1 MVLLLEMEL
10 NEQGG
15 EHLSCLGHQFR
26 VFFRQQHGAST
37 CDNLSP
43 VHYLLQINAVS
54 TCSNTFLQLYNLDYQ
69 LKSSKH
75 PLPKNTILLFLRSM
89 PCVCAGF
96 QKAVYCRSA
105 PLCISPYMHSC
116 LYFNAKEHFTATASP
131 SPHSNNPKGVRPH
144 GGA

>member
-1 MVLLLEMEL
+1 MQFILNPNDLHLPGQAKLWMVLLLEMEL

-75 PLPKNTILLFLRSM
+75 PLPKNTSLPPHHSRQCEHSYFQILWFCFTYHFHLFSSIKL
-89 PCVCAGF
+89 
-96 QKAVYCRSA
+96 
-105 PLCISPYMHSC
+105 
-116 LYFNAKEHFTATASP
+116 
-131 SPHSNNPKGVRPH
+131 
-144 GGA
+144 